1 MSFKVALPKGRLM
14 EDTAAVLTDAEWG
27 FDGYHAKARF
37 YRLKS
42 KKYPDVEAK
51 IFHEKDIPIQVAVGN
66 YDIGICGLDWV
77 EELVSKYPN
86 SEVINLYN
94 LGYGKGA
101 LYAASAADI
110 NQVEEIG
117 SNGQTVRIAS
127 EYPNLAEALA
137 EKLRLKHFVIYPLWG
152 AAEAYPPENAELI
165 LLPRKTPQEL
175 LERGLKPLF
184 KMLDFR
190 ACLIANKKSLK
201 NKDMG
206 RLVSSIID
214 NLPPAEEDSASEI
227 TDEQPSKVEVWNLK
241 DNELK
246 MALPDGHQQ
255 PHVRKLFAAAGI
267 EMTDYPSETG
277 NRRPKSPSLSDVAF
291 KLIRPQDMPL
301 QVANGNF
308 DIAITGRDWLTD
320 HLYKFPSSPVEELLD
335 LKYGW
340 VRIVAVVDNDVPIES
355 VADYK
360 EYYKGKNVRI
370 ATEYTNIADY
380 YARNNHMV
388 KYRIVPTW
396 GATEAFIPEDADI
409 MVENTETGGTIK
421 RHNLKIVDTIFEST
435 ACIIANKE
443 SKKNKVKKA
452 EMDKIVKLMGKALE
466 EGQ

>member
-14 EDTAAVLTDAEWG
+14 EDTATVLTDAGWG
-27 FDGYHAKARF
+27 LDGYHTKARF

-110 NQVEEIG
+110 DRVEEIG

-190 ACLIANKKSLK
+190 ACLIVNKKSLK
-201 NKDMG
+201 N
-206 RLVSSIID
+206 
-214 NLPPAEEDSASEI
+214 
-227 TDEQPSKVEVWNLK
+227 
-241 DNELK
+241 
-246 MALPDGHQQ
+246 
-255 PHVRKLFAAAGI
+255 
-267 EMTDYPSETG
+267 
-277 NRRPKSPSLSDVAF
+277 
-291 KLIRPQDMPL
+291 
-301 QVANGNF
+301 
-308 DIAITGRDWLTD
+308 
-320 HLYKFPSSPVEELLD
+320 
-335 LKYGW
+335 
-340 VRIVAVVDNDVPIES
+340 
-355 VADYK
+355 
-360 EYYKGKNVRI
+360 
-370 ATEYTNIADY
+370 
-380 YARNNHMV
+380 
-388 KYRIVPTW
+388 
-396 GATEAFIPEDADI
+396 
-409 MVENTETGGTIK
+409 
-421 RHNLKIVDTIFEST
+421 
-435 ACIIANKE
+435 
-443 SKKNKVKKA
+443 
-452 EMDKIVKLMGKALE
+452 
-466 EGQ
+466 